1 MSCPDSE
8 QAFQKWTVPVDPPAQ
23 FRLELPGIGA
33 AFKNGMSILIIATG
47 FTVTGLIVG
56 LFATATAPVG
66 YEDETGFHFGNEAG
80 QTLMPRKQVSAH
92 PLGSASFTP
101 KPA

>member
-1 MSCPDSE
+1 
-8 QAFQKWTVPVDPPAQ
+8 
-23 FRLELPGIGA
+23 
-33 AFKNGMSILIIATG
+33 MSILIIATG
-47 FTVTGLIVG
+47 FTVTGLILG

-66 YEDETGFHFGNEAG
+66 YEDETGFHFGNENG
-80 QTLMPRKQVSAH
+80 QPVLPRDRAPRH

>member
-1 MSCPDSE
+1 MDTAGKPGRTNH
-8 QAFQKWTVPVDPPAQ
+8 QK
-23 FRLELPGIGA
+23 LPGIGD

-47 FTVTGLIVG
+47 FTVTGLIIG

-66 YEDETGFHFGNEAG
+66 YEDETGFHFGNENG
-80 QTLMPRKQVSAH
+80 QPVLPREQAPLRH
-92 PLGSASFTP
+92 LGSAGFSP